1 MPGAEREDD
10 LGALFARITRRLIA
24 AEEPILERHGLT
36 MWEYI
41 ALTRVARG
49 PAGNQLALAKAINYD
64 KTRLVRLLDRL
75 EQGGLVARE
84 ADPADRRSYLV
95 RITPQGKRRHA
106 AVVRDIRAMED
117 ALLATV
123 PAKERTALHGAL
135 ARLAEP
141 EPEPDA
147 G

>member
-1 MPGAEREDD
+1 MPDAPREDD

-49 PAGNQLALAKAINYD
+49 PDGNQLALAKAIRYD
-64 KTRLVRLLDRL
+64 KTRLVRLLDKL
-75 EQGGLVARE
+75 EAEGLVARA

-95 RITPQGKRRHA
+95 RITPAGRRRHA
-106 AVVRDIRAMED
+106 AVVKDIRAMED
-117 ALLATV
+117 ELLAAL
-123 PAKERTALHGAL
+123 PAKERAALPGAL
-135 ARLAEP
+135 ARLASGPSGDE
-141 EPEPDA
+141 A
-147 G
+147 

>member
-1 MPGAEREDD
+1 MPDAAREDD

-49 PAGNQLALAKAINYD
+49 PDGNQLALAKAIHYD
-64 KTRLVRLLDRL
+64 KTRLVRLLDKL
-75 EQGGLVARE
+75 EAEGLVARA

-95 RITPQGKRRHA
+95 RITPAGRRRHA
-106 AVVRDIRAMED
+106 ADMRGVRLR
-117 ALLATV
+117 
-123 PAKERTALHGAL
+123 RTASR
-135 ARLAEP
+135 RLAPAPRRGRERP
-141 EPEPDA
+141 LRDSSV
-147 G
+147 

>member
-1 MPGAEREDD
+1 MADAVREDD
-10 LGALFARITRRLIA
+10 LGALFARVTRRLIA
-24 AEEPILERHGLT
+24 AEEPILARHGLT

-49 PAGNQLALAKAINYD
+49 PDGNQLALAKAIHYD

-75 EQGGLVARE
+75 EAEGLVARE

-95 RITPQGKRRHA
+95 RITPQGRRRHA
-106 AVVRDIRAMED
+106 AVVQDIRAMED
-117 ALLATV
+117 ELLAGV
-123 PAKERTALHGAL
+123 PARQRASLHAAL
-135 ARLAEP
+135 ARLA
-141 EPEPDA
+141 